1 MTSGIESNKFK
12 FNKTITLG
20 DVLIAIGLIVP
31 LVIWLVRLDSKVAV
45 VSAESTKQGTQIN
58 SIVESQTELSKDMA
72 IVKTMIEERTS
83 KKLN

>member
-1 MTSGIESNKFK
+1 MSNAPQESNKFR

-20 DVLIAIGLIVP
+20 DVAIAIGLVVP

-45 VSAESTKQGTQIN
+45 VSVESAKQGEQITAIMTGQ
-58 SIVESQTELSKDMA
+58 SDLSKDMA

-83 KKLN
+83 KKN